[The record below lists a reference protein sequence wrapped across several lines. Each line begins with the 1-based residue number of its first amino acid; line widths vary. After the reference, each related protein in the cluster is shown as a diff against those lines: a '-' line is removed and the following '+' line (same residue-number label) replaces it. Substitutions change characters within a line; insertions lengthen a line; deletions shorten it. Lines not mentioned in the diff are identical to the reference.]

1 MSIEFNSS
9 PSLTTAAQYVGMWF
23 TFKKMGMP
31 GWKGI
36 IPFYNYYILFK
47 EHSSVRDFWKWIIF
61 QAGAMIAAGVGYF
74 VIFFG
79 AMASAG
85 GAAYYDYSD
94 NGYAAGGIAV
104 GGVIA
109 VICGIA
115 LMCGAVA
122 LIVLCCVVQFKMYA
136 GLAAAFRLGKG
147 WAWGL
152 LFVPFVFFPI
162 LGFGNQFVYYGR
174 QPEPVQEQPEVQ

>member
-1 MSIEFNSS
+1 M
-9 PSLTTAAQYVGMWF
+9 
-23 TFKKMGMP
+23 KKMMGL
-31 GWKGI
+31 
-36 IPFYNYYILFK
+36 IL
-47 EHSSVRDFWKWIIF
+47 
-61 QAGAMIAAGVGYF
+61 AMIMIMSLAACGGKTDSTAQSADAAAVKIGGIGPLTGDYANYGIS
-74 VIFFG
+74 VKQG
-79 AMASAG
+79 AELAVKEI
-85 GAAYYDYSD
+85 
-94 NGYAAGGIAV
+94 NAAGGIAV

-136 GLAAAFRLGKG
+136 GLAAAFRLDKG

-162 LGFGNQFVYYGR
+162 LGFGKQFVYYGR